1 MRCVVGLPLRST
13 SEDVTGANFALVR
26 KLVRT
31 DGFSNVVVR
40 IYAQFL
46 ELLYWQIFLIDLRSE
61 LTYQVLVAEV
71 VVPGGI
77 VERDVLSAE
86 LEHGGVR
93 AACIISDARL
103 SRHVLDG
110 NKLKFVRHA

>member
-1 MRCVVGLPLRST
+1 M
-13 SEDVTGANFALVR
+13 TGANFALIV

-110 NKLKFVRHA
+110 KKLKFVRHA